1 MAAYPP
7 SLFRESDQHSFPLR
21 EVRRRIMTAWRSRRR
36 AFLRGAEGGQ
46 PWNLLLIAPVLL
58 LLILGIIDFGNL
70 YYQNHMVNEAAR
82 AGARY
87 ATVDSNLASIPA
99 DVTNYINNN
108 YDNNLTIHV
117 SPSPPVSLQNVT
129 VQVTNSANLITPIIS
144 AFSPS
149 NPVAI
154 TGKCVMQLEN

>member
-1 MAAYPP
+1 VEFA
-7 SLFRESDQHSFPLR
+7 
-21 EVRRRIMTAWRSRRR
+21 I
-36 AFLRGAEGGQ
+36 
-46 PWNLLLIAPVLL
+46 IAPVLL

-70 YYQNHMVNEAAR
+70 CYQNHMVNEAAR

-129 VQVTNSANLITPIIS
+129 VQVTNRMLK
-144 AFSPS
+144 
-149 NPVAI
+149 NPFLKNPKKSLSLCA
-154 TGKCVMQLEN
+154 